1 MLDFYMIMLL
11 NNRVNYL
18 FVHINNS
25 MMEDGTDQQN
35 EIHENSGFLVTYT
48 GSSSPINVDEL
59 VSFEVWLYQW
69 FQETLK

>member
-1 MLDFYMIMLL
+1 
-11 NNRVNYL
+11 
-18 FVHINNS
+18 
-25 MMEDGTDQQN
+25 MEDGTDQQN

>member
-1 MLDFYMIMLL
+1 
-11 NNRVNYL
+11 
-18 FVHINNS
+18 

-35 EIHENSGFLVTYT
+35 EIHENSRSLGTYT

-69 FQETLK
+69 FQEILK